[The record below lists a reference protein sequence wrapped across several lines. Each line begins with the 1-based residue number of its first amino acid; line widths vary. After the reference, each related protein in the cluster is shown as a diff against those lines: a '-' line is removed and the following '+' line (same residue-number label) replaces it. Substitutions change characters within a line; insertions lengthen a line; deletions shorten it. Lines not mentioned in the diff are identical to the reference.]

1 MTTYRTALIT
11 GASSGIGEE
20 FARQLAARGTDL
32 VLVARRGDR
41 LEELA
46 GELTRRSGVDVE
58 VVVADLT
65 DGDDLRR
72 VERRLEDPDRVVE
85 LVVNNAGR
93 GIEGSFTGSDRDD
106 QEQCVALNVVA
117 LLRLTHAAMAAMVPR
132 GRGGILNVSSI
143 AGDVPT
149 PTAATYSAAKA
160 FVTTLGQGIHY
171 EAAKDGVH
179 VTTLLPGFV
188 KTEIISEG
196 THASVPSFGW
206 VDITAL
212 VAEAI
217 RDVEANKV
225 LSVPSLKYKVATQ
238 VLQTLPRAVVRFVSS
253 KVDMGA

>member
-1 MTTYRTALIT
+1 MASYRTALIT

-32 VLVARRGDR
+32 VLVARRAD
-41 LEELA
+41 LLATLA
-46 GELTRRSGVDVE
+46 GELTQRTGVDVE

-65 DGDDLRR
+65 DDADLRR
-72 VERRLEDPDRVVE
+72 VEQRIEDPDRVVD

-106 QEQCVALNVVA
+106 QELAVDLNVVA
-117 LLRLTHAAMAAMVPR
+117 VLRLTHAAMGAMVPR
-132 GRGGILNVSSI
+132 GSGGILNVSSI

-171 EAAKDGVH
+171 EAGKHGVH

-238 VLQTLPRAVVRFVSS
+238 VLQTLPRALVRYISS
-253 KVDMGA
+253 TVDMGA